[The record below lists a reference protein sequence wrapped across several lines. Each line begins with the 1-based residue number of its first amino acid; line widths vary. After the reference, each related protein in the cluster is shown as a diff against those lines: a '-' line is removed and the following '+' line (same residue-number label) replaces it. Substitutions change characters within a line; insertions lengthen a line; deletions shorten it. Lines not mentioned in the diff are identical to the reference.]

1 MMREILVIN
10 SGSSSIKFALF
21 GPPVGAE
28 PMDLQLRYRGHFAGL
43 GSQAQLSLKDGEG
56 EALDPGSAGPALSEV
71 TADLDHDGALS
82 KLLAWIE
89 AHPDLGD
96 IDAVGHRIVH
106 GGRDYVEPIRLD
118 AEALDALEA
127 LVPLAPLHQPYGL
140 APVRALAAL
149 RPDLPQVACFDT
161 AFHADQPRVARTF
174 PLPRRYCD
182 AGVIRYGF
190 HGLSYDYINRTLND
204 QIQPTHGSEA
214 KAGRVIVAHL
224 GNGASLCAIHD
235 GKSVTSTMG
244 FTAVEGLM
252 MGTRSGSLDPGLV
265 LHLILQEGM
274 APEAVQQMLYK
285 ESGLLGVSGISGD
298 MRELLQSDASEA
310 AEAIELFVYRIV
322 SEIGSLAAVLG
333 GLDHLVFTAGIGER
347 AAPVRAAVV
356 EGCQWLGAVLDPT
369 ANQADSTDIAA
380 ANSRLGLWVIPT
392 DEERMIAWH
401 TARTL

>member
-1 MMREILVIN
+1 MREILVIN

-21 GPPVGAE
+21 GVSPGAE
-28 PMDLQLRYRGHFAGL
+28 PTDLQLRYRGHFAGL
-43 GSQAQLSLKDGEG
+43 GSQARLSLKDGEG
-56 EALDPGSAGPALSEV
+56 RGLDPGKAGPALSDV
-71 TADLDHDGALS
+71 PVDLDHDGALS

-96 IDAVGHRIVH
+96 IGAVGHRIVH
-106 GGRDYVEPIRLD
+106 GGRDYVAPVHLD

-140 APVRALAAL
+140 APVRALSAL

-161 AFHADQPRVARTF
+161 AFHAEQPSVARTL
-174 PLPRRYCD
+174 PLPRRYRD

-204 QIQPTHGSEA
+204 RILATLGGEA

-224 GNGASLCAIHD
+224 GNGASLCAIRD
-235 GKSVTSTMG
+235 GKSVASTMG

-274 APEAVQQMLYK
+274 PPEAVQRMLYK

-298 MRELLQSDASEA
+298 MRELLQSDAPEA

-322 SEIGSLAAVLG
+322 SEIGSLAAALG

-356 EGCQWLGAVLDPT
+356 EGCQWLGTALDPA
-369 ANQADSTDIAA
+369 ANQADANDIAA
-380 ANSRLGLWVIPT
+380 VNSRVGLWVIPT

>member
-1 MMREILVIN
+1 MMQEILVIN

-21 GPPVGAE
+21 GASPGSE
-28 PMDLQLRYRGHFAGL
+28 PMDLALRYRGHFAGL
-43 GSQAQLSLKDGEG
+43 GNQARLSLKDGEG
-56 EALDPGSAGPALSEV
+56 RAPDPGSAGPALSEV
-71 TADLDHDGALS
+71 PDDLDHDGALS

-89 AHPDLGD
+89 EHSDLGD
-96 IDAVGHRIVH
+96 IGAVGHRIVH
-106 GGRDYVEPIRLD
+106 GGRDYVAPVRLD
-118 AEALDALEA
+118 ADALDALEA

-140 APVRALAAL
+140 APVRALSAL

-161 AFHADQPRVARTF
+161 AFHAEQPSVARIF
-174 PLPRRYCD
+174 PLPRRYRD

-204 QIQPTHGSEA
+204 RLMTVPGSEA
-214 KAGRVIVAHL
+214 GAGRVIVAHL
-224 GNGASLCAIHD
+224 GNGASLCAIRD

-252 MGTRSGSLDPGLV
+252 MGTRSGSLDPGLI
-265 LHLILQEGM
+265 LHLIMQDGM
-274 APEAVQQMLYK
+274 PPEAVQKMLYK

-298 MRELLQSDASEA
+298 MRELLQSDAPEA

-322 SEIGSLAAVLG
+322 REIGSLAAALG

-356 EGCQWLGAVLDPT
+356 EDCQWLGAALDPA
-369 ANQADSTDIAA
+369 ANQADATDIAA
-380 ANSRLGLWVIPT
+380 VNSRVGLWVIPT